1 MASIADLSKFNKEAH
16 VVTRENLAQIDELK
30 SKRASYIAAYS
41 AIIRDVREGFNSET
55 ALQDHPAI
63 AALGADH
70 PAIRMYGGYKLK
82 ALKEYVDILL
92 TLFEETV
99 PAAAYETSE
108 EYDFEG
114 SDVVTKERVF
124 DLSLSG
130 GGGKIGG
137 GMSIG
142 TQKEVTQ
149 SLTFGMKKSVAYT
162 SRV

>member
-1 MASIADLSKFNKEAH
+1 MAGITDLSKFNAEAH
-16 VVTRENLAQIDELK
+16 VVIRDNMEQIDEF
-30 SKRASYIAAYS
+30 KRRRSAYVAAYT
-41 AIIRDVREGFNSET
+41 AILLDIRAAADDHL
-55 ALQDHPAI
+55 ALKDHPAVATLGEDHPAI
-63 AALGADH
+63 AMFGD
-70 PAIRMYGGYKLK
+70 RN
-82 ALKEYVDILL
+82 LKELKSYVSILT

-99 PAAAYETSE
+99 PSAAYETGE

-114 SDVVTKERVF
+114 SDVITKERVF

-137 GMSIG
+137 GLSLG

-149 SLTFGMKKSVAYT
+149 SLTFGMKKTVAYT